1 MLDLLIKNWKRRVW
15 CSLFNFFH
23 VICKISNFN
32 MWTTKHLVQASWT
45 ELTLA
50 PPFTLALRTERP
62 TTNELK
68 GLHVYFRYLVVRKTS
83 TNMGS
88 FIGHAVPG
96 AFFTL
101 GALWWTFNIFWR
113 YFTAHFNQLHHG
125 AKKGG
130 AYKNTLSFS
139 CDILCTKRFVLK
151 ISIWTFFTQFN
162 FAINIACS
170 LFFLNSII
178 FK

>member
-1 MLDLLIKNWKRRVW
+1 MGEIWNTNLTFWKKAPLD
-15 CSLFNFFH
+15 
-23 VICKISNFN
+23 
-32 MWTTKHLVQASWT
+32 
-45 ELTLA
+45 
-50 PPFTLALRTERP
+50 PPFTLALRNERP

-101 GALWWTFNIFWR
+101 AALWWTFNIFWR
-113 YFTAHFNQLHHG
+113 YFAAHFNQLHHG

-130 AYKNTLSFS
+130 AYKNTVSFS
-139 CDILCTKRFVLK
+139 CDILCPKMFVCTHYFLM
-151 ISIWTFFTQFN
+151 TF
-162 FAINIACS
+162 
-170 LFFLNSII
+170 LFGFILLQMLRVRC
-178 FK
+178 FF